1 MSANAQTEEGFAF
14 TPEIRCAGVDP
25 GDRTRLADW
34 VGADACLH
42 ERGVLALTLAT
53 REAVYWSRS
62 RQSLWK
68 KGETSGHIQKVK
80 DILVDCDQDAL
91 ILKIEQ
97 IGSSAC
103 HTGRESCFY
112 RRLEFGRI
120 LLRCVSSKRNNFK
133 FQGTMRNTAPN
144 ILKIKDNF

>member
-1 MSANAQTEEGFAF
+1 MSASVETEDGLTF
-14 TPEIRCAGVDP
+14 TPKLDAQGLLPVIAQDWQTGTVLM
-25 GDRTRLADW
+25 LAYMN
-34 VGADACLH
+34 AAA
-42 ERGVLALTLAT
+42 LAQTLAT

-80 DILVDCDQDAL
+80 EILVDCDQDAL

-97 IGSSAC
+97 IGGSAC

-112 RRLEFGRI
+112 RSLASGDDSGA
-120 LLRCVSSKRNNFK
+120 LRF
-133 FQGTMRNTAPN
+133 
-144 ILKIKDNF
+144 LKKE

>member
-1 MSANAQTEEGFAF
+1 MSASVETEEGLTF
-14 TPEIRCAGVDP
+14 TPKFDAQGLLPVIAQDWQTGTVLM
-25 GDRTRLADW
+25 LAYMNPE
-34 VGADACLH
+34 A
-42 ERGVLALTLAT
+42 LAQTLVT

-80 DILVDCDQDAL
+80 EILVDCDQDAL

-97 IGSSAC
+97 IGGSAC

-112 RRLEFGRI
+112 RSLPNVDDSAA
-120 LLRCVSSKRNNFK
+120 LRF
-133 FQGTMRNTAPN
+133 
-144 ILKIKDNF
+144 LKKE

>member
-1 MSANAQTEEGFAF
+1 MSANAQTEEGLAF
-14 TPEIRCAGVDP
+14 TPKFDAQGLIPVIAQDWQTGSVLM
-25 GDRTRLADW
+25 LAYMN
-34 VGADACLH
+34 A
-42 ERGVLALTLAT
+42 ESLALTLAT

-80 DILVDCDQDAL
+80 DILIDCDQDAL

-112 RRLEFGRI
+112 RRLDLSGESAA
-120 LLRCVSSKRNNFK
+120 LRF
-133 FQGTMRNTAPN
+133 
-144 ILKIKDNF
+144 LKKE